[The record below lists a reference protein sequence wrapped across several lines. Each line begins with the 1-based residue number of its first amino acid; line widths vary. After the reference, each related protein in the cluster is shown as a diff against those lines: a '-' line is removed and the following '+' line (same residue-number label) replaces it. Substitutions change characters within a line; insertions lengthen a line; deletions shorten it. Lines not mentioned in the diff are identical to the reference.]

1 MLRFS
6 TLIWNNHKNA
16 RSVFARSPEGVKH
29 MDVLNKRASRALPRA
44 KTGSGA
50 VAMKRQQT
58 LVVAPVHH
66 GAFEQHV
73 NRAGAAMFG

>member
-1 MLRFS
+1 MR
-6 TLIWNNHKNA
+6 A
-16 RSVFARSPEGVKH
+16 SPEGVKH

-58 LVVAPVHH
+58 LDGHYAQASALPGSRLFV
-66 GAFEQHV
+66 
-73 NRAGAAMFG
+73 FG